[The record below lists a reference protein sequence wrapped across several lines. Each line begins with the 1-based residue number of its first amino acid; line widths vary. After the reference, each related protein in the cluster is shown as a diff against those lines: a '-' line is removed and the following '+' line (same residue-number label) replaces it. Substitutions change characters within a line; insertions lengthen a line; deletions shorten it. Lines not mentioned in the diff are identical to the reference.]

1 MTDKYIV
8 TATGVKDNTP
18 YSILSRIVSGIKE
31 NGDKYEFV
39 DNKTSQRESEVIKLG
54 TIVEYQTTRVSATQ
68 TLNINKPKE

>member
-1 MTDKYIV
+1 MTEKYIV
-8 TATGVKDNTP
+8 TSTGVKDNTP

-54 TIVEYQTTRVSATQ
+54 TIVEYQTTRVSSTQ